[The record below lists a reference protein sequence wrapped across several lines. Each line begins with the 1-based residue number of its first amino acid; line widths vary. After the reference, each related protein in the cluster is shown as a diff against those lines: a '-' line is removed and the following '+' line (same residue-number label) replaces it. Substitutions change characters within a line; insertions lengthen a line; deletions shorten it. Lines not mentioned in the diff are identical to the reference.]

1 MDFEKAAIKAFSHFF
16 PDAMI
21 IGCFFHFGQSL
32 FKNLCLHGMKS
43 QYGQDVKLRTW
54 LKSLVSLALVPTK
67 NVQDEFVDLL
77 EQMQGTLLKLQ
88 LPCYLAPQA

>member
-1 MDFEKAAIKAFSHFF
+1 MVDLLIVGLFIG
-16 PDAMI
+16 MI
-21 IGCFFHFGQSL
+21 IGFFFHFGQSL

-77 EQMQGTLLKLQ
+77 EQMQGTLLKYKVFRRNLYEQ
-88 LPCYLAPQA
+88 KKRL